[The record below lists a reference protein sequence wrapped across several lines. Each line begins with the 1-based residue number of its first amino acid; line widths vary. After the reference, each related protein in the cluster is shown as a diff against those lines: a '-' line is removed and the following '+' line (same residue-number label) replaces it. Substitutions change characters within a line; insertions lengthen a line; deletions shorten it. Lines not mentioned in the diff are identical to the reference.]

1 MHADE
6 QTATA
11 VANDA
16 RARGARTHIVDGAA
30 ARDGDSTID
39 AIAGAMSFPGAVPRT
54 MDELYDR
61 LTDLSWLP
69 AGEHVL
75 IWVGSDALKRADP
88 KAYLS
93 IRGVLSDSQRALAAG
108 GDTRDGHVLT
118 VALTDR
124 H

>member
-1 MHADE
+1 MQVDE
-6 QTATA
+6 LTATA
-11 VANDA
+11 VANKA
-16 RARGARTHIVDGAA
+16 RARGARTHIVDGTVTQD
-30 ARDGDSTID
+30 RDATID
-39 AIAGAMSFPGAVPRT
+39 AIAGALSFPGAMPRT

-61 LTDLSWLP
+61 LTDLTWLA

-75 IWVGSDALKRADP
+75 IWVGSDSLKRADP

-108 GDTRDGHVLT
+108 GHRRDGHTLT
-118 VALTDR
+118 VALTDQ